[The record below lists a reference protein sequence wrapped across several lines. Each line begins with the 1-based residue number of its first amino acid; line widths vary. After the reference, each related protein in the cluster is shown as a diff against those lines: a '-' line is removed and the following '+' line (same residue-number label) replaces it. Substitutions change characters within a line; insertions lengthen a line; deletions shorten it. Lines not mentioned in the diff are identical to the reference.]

1 MLMANRT
8 GEVIIPIIEATATM
22 TQA

>member
-8 GEVIIPIIEATATM
+8 GEVIIQIIEATVTM